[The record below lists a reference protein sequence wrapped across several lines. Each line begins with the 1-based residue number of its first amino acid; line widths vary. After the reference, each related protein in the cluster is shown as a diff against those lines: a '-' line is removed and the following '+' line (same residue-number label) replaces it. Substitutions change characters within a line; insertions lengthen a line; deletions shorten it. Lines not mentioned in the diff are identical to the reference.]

1 MDVSNAWQARNTASS
16 ARDENSV
23 QWSPFRQN
31 GDSRLAATDRSGFRE
46 QIDGFGWPRA
56 NVCID
61 TRDPRDEARVPRA
74 G

>member
-1 MDVSNAWQARNTASS
+1 MLQDRRGMNAAS
-16 ARDENSV
+16 
-23 QWSPFRQN
+23 SPFRQN
-31 GDSRLAATDRSGFRE
+31 GVARLAATDRSGFRE
-46 QIDGFGWPRA
+46 QIDGLGWPRA